1 MVVAQWPHALV
12 LRSGSKRIV
21 LVVLQGVKD
30 PGVVEP
36 QVAQLALLV
45 PGRAVLVV
53 LQSEAD
59 RCETGRVAHG
69 TE

>member
-1 MVVAQWPHALV
+1 M
-12 LRSGSKRIV
+12 